1 MRNTFTHGDGIA
13 LPLKKQ
19 KVYELPVFI
28 FILFFLFFLQL
39 TTNLHAQEVM
49 AGLTSNGGPAG
60 RGTAFTIKTNGTSF
74 GIISGFADWGKT
86 PNGDLLK
93 GNDGNFYGMTS
104 TGGTFS
110 GGTIFR
116 MTPVGEITILRQLN
130 PAQDGSSPNGEL
142 IKGTDGFLYG
152 VTSAGGTNSYGTI
165 FKISTDGSVFTVL
178 RHFAY
183 ATDGAN
189 PKGHLVQAKD
199 GNFYGLTYG
208 GGANGY
214 GTIFKITPAGAFTL
228 LRSLNK
234 TTDGGNSYGSLTEG
248 KDGNLYGLTY
258 WGGTYNYGTIFKIA
272 PSGASFAVVR
282 HLNSA
287 TDGGYPQSDLI
298 VGSDGNFYGNC
309 YGGGTY
315 GNGTI
320 FKLTTAGVYTVLR
333 HLASS
338 KDGGVPYGNLMQN
351 TDGFLYGLNRT
362 GGLNTAG
369 TVYKISTTGTYTV
382 LHSFVATTEGTTA
395 NGGLARGDDG
405 NLYGMTSTAG
415 PGLFGTAF
423 KVTTA
428 GALTVLA
435 SFWGAATGNA
445 PLETM
450 VKGKDSAYYGT
461 NSTGGAYNYGA
472 IFKIC
477 GGKTTTLF
485 SFNRNVNGGLPKGS
499 LIQAT
504 DGNFYGMAS
513 EGGTSGHG
521 TIFKITP
528 TGSYTVIRHL
538 NSPTDGGYPQGSL
551 VQLPDGNLYGMTNS
565 GGTNGGGTIFK
576 ITTTGTFTVL
586 RHLKSADDGA
596 NPEGNLV
603 KGADGALYGMTLN
616 NPKIFKITT
625 SGTFTILR
633 ALVSTTDGA
642 APAGSL
648 VLHSDGNFYG
658 TTSSGGTYSGGTIF
672 KISATGT
679 FKTLKHLN
687 NATDGRF
694 PKGTLL
700 IGTDNNLYGMTSSG
714 GTYGAGTLFKITT
727 AGTYTIL
734 RHFNMV
740 TDGGAPTGGLIPAP
754 INNLVANAQS
764 ITTAEDK
771 AKAVTLTGSGG
782 SPLTFNIAANPAR
795 GKISGTGANRTYTP
809 NANYAGADQFSF
821 TVSVGCLTS
830 PAAIV
835 SVTVTPVPD
844 TPVLAAIGAK
854 SVVVNTTLTFTAK
867 GTDPDAG
874 QILTYSLIGAPSGA
888 TINSTTGAF
897 SWKPAA
903 IGNFTFKVR
912 VTDNGSPALYDE
924 ETITVTVK
932 AAAVTAMRAISEEQL
947 QPEETEIKAVV
958 FPNPATSLINL
969 KINTAMEDI
978 VVSVVDMKGVVLSKT
993 KYNADGKNN
1002 IQLDVSGLKSGNY
1015 FIQVQSKKV
1024 TKAIQ
1029 FTKG

>member
-1 MRNTFTHGDGIA
+1 MRNTFTYRDGSA
-13 LPLKKQ
+13 LPLRKQ
-19 KVYELPVFI
+19 KVYALPAFI
-28 FILFFLFFLQL
+28 FILFFLAFLQI
-39 TTNLHAQEVM
+39 TTAVRAQDVI

-60 RGTAFTIKTNGTSF
+60 RGTAFNIKANGTGF
-74 GIISGFADWGKT
+74 GIITSFADWGKT

-93 GNDGNFYGMTS
+93 GDDGNFYGMTS

-110 GGTIFR
+110 GGTIFK
-116 MTPVGEITILRQLN
+116 MTPAGEITILRQLN
-130 PAQDGSSPNGEL
+130 PTPDGSSPNAEL

-152 VTSAGGTNSYGTI
+152 VTSAGGTNTYGTI
-165 FKISTDGSVFTVL
+165 FKISTDGTVFTVL
-178 RHFAY
+178 KHFSYSA
-183 ATDGAN
+183 DGAN
-189 PKGHLVQAKD
+189 PKGHLIQAKD
-199 GNFYGLTYG
+199 GNFYGLTYS
-208 GGANGY
+208 GGANNV
-214 GTIFKITPAGAFTL
+214 GTIFKITPTGTFTV

-234 TTDGGNSYGSLTEG
+234 ATDGGNSYSSLTEG

-258 WGGTYNYGTIFKIA
+258 WGGTYNFGTIFKIA

-282 HLNSA
+282 HLNSTA
-287 TDGGYPQSDLI
+287 DGGSPQSDMI

-320 FKLTTAGVYTVLR
+320 FKLTTAGVYTVLH

-362 GGLNTAG
+362 GGANTAG
-369 TVYKISTTGTYTV
+369 TVFKMSTTGTYTV
-382 LHSFVATTEGTTA
+382 LHSFVSATEGTIP
-395 NGGLARGDDG
+395 NGGLVRGNDN

-435 SFWGAATGNA
+435 SFWGAATGNS

-450 VKGKDSAYYGT
+450 AKGKDSAYYGT
-461 NSTGGAYNYGA
+461 NSTGGVYNYGT

-485 SFNRNVNGGLPKGS
+485 SFNRNANGGLPKGS

-513 EGGTSGHG
+513 EGGTYGHG

-528 TGSYTVIRHL
+528 SGSYTVIRHL
-538 NSPTDGGYPQGSL
+538 SSPTDGGYPQGGL
-551 VQLPDGNLYGMTNS
+551 IQLADGNLYGMTNS
-565 GGTNGGGTIFK
+565 GGTNSGGTIFK

-586 RHLKSADDGA
+586 RHLKVATDGA
-596 NPEGNLV
+596 NPEGDLV
-603 KGADGALYGMTLN
+603 KGPDGALYGMTMN
-616 NPKIFKITT
+616 SARIFKITT

-642 APAGSL
+642 APEGSL
-648 VLHSDGNFYG
+648 VYHTDGNFYG
-658 TTSSGGTYSGGTIF
+658 TTSSGGSFSGGTIF
-672 KISATGT
+672 KISPTGT

-687 NATDGRF
+687 AVSDGRY

-700 IGTDNNLYGMTSSG
+700 IGTDKNLYGMTSNG
-714 GTYGAGTLFKITT
+714 GTYSAGTLFKITT
-727 AGTYTIL
+727 AGVYSVL
-734 RHFNMV
+734 RHFNLV
-740 TDGGAPTGGLIPAP
+740 TDGGAPTGGLILAP
-754 INNLVANAQS
+754 VNNLIANAQA

-771 AKAVTLTGSGG
+771 AKTVVLTGSGG
-782 SPLTFNIAANPAR
+782 SPLTFNITANPAH

-809 NANYAGADQFSF
+809 TANYAGADQFAF
-821 TVSVGCLTS
+821 NVSVGCLTS

-844 TPVLAAIGAK
+844 TPVLATIGAK
-854 SVVVNTTLTFTAK
+854 SIVVNTTLTFTAK

-874 QILTYSLIGAPSGA
+874 QKLTYSLIGAPSGA
-888 TINSTTGAF
+888 VINATTGAF
-897 SWKPAA
+897 SWKPTAT
-903 IGNFTFKVR
+903 GSFTFKVR
-912 VTDNGSPALYDE
+912 VTDNGTPALYDE
-924 ETITVTVK
+924 EAITVTVK
-932 AAAVTAMRAISEEQL
+932 AAAATALRAISEEQ
-947 QPEETEIKAVV
+947 PAETEINAVV
-958 FPNPATSLINL
+958 FPNPATSLIQL
-969 KINTAMEDI
+969 KINTALDDAI
-978 VVSVVDMKGVVLSKT
+978 ISIIDMKGVVLSKT
-993 KYNADGKNN
+993 KQRADGKNN
-1002 IQLDVSGLKSGNY
+1002 IQLNVSNLRAGNY
-1015 FIQVQSKKV
+1015 FIQIQSKNV
-1024 TKAIQ
+1024 AKAIQ